1 MLFCCYRQAARPM
14 TSNRGAG
21 FSSNP
26 KGRFDPFGQANK
38 GLASAGGSSSLLPRK
53 QAASTEEVARGMEK
67 KVHEVLEASVLLSQQ
82 GGAQAGQQVG
92 CTHDLSPGQLLPA
105 CHQA

>member
-1 MLFCCYRQAARPM
+1 M

-38 GLASAGGSSSLLPRK
+38 GVASAGGGSSSLLPRK

-82 GGAQAGQQVG
+82 GDGQAGKPLWG
-92 CTHDLSPGQLLPA
+92 WLMHADSYTYL
-105 CHQA
+105 

>member
-1 MLFCCYRQAARPM
+1 M

-38 GLASAGGSSSLLPRK
+38 GVASAGGGSSSLLPRK

-82 GGAQAGQQVG
+82 GDAQAGER
-92 CTHDLSPGQLLPA
+92 C
-105 CHQA
+105 